1 MLISDYV
8 NPNTV
13 YVGGINLHRTT
24 NGGASGTTNPW
35 TQISQWY
42 GGTFSQVS
50 YQYVHADQ
58 HGAAILESDPNKV
71 LFVNDG
77 EFSSQMMVEKIFHQ
91 EMIITI
97 LLNITLL
104 GCSINYVYRSSS
116 KSFRNDSRYSTGSSK
131 FVSRLEL
138 IKMFSPE
145 VFKIMVLNFQLIK

>member
-1 MLISDYV
+1 MLISDLQIQILCMLR
-8 NPNTV
+8 
-13 YVGGINLHRTT
+13 INLHRTT

-77 EFSSQMMVEKIFHQ
+77 GVFSNDGGENLSSRNDNYHTSQYYTV
-91 EMIITI
+91 
-97 LLNITLL
+97 
-104 GCSINYVYRSSS
+104 GVAPSINYVYRSSG
-116 KSFRNDSRYSTGSSK
+116 KSFRN
-131 FVSRLEL
+131 
-138 IKMFSPE
+138 
-145 VFKIMVLNFQLIK
+145 